1 MPAELTCVIH
11 VHSVHS
17 DGTGTVAEIATAAGQ
32 TGADV
37 VVVTDHDD
45 LRAQAQAGWH
55 ESRASSA
62 NGDAAARTRVLVVA
76 GHEVSPGH
84 GSHLLAL
91 GTGQVVRHTGRTT
104 RAALDGVHALGGIG
118 FAAHPFSRGG
128 WILGRAGRAAPY
140 GDLRVPVDGIE
151 VWSLVTDTLEHVRS
165 PLRLLRFARDPDA
178 ILADP
183 PARNLACWDELGRR
197 RRVPA
202 IAGIDAHQYGIR
214 RGERV
219 LVRTMAYARTFALLR
234 THALLEVDVEP
245 GRDAPATTAALLRAL
260 AAGHAFLARD
270 SLADATGFRF
280 GPGMGDEAAYT
291 EPVELVASAPR
302 PCTLRLWCDGDVVA
316 EAPDARELRHTAAG
330 PGVWRVSAHLHHRG
344 RERTWVLANPVYL
357 R

>member
-1 MPAELTCVIH
+1 MSELTCVIH
-11 VHSVHS
+11 VHSVYS
-17 DGTGTVAEIATAAGQ
+17 DGTGTVAEIAAAAGQ

-55 ESRASSA
+55 GGPTSGGS
-62 NGDAAARTRVLVVA
+62 GDTSARTSVLVVA

-91 GTGQVVRHTGRTT
+91 GTAQVVGHLGRTP

-128 WILGRAGRAAPY
+128 WLLGRAGRAAPY
-140 GDLRVPVDGIE
+140 GDLRAPLDGIE
-151 VWSLVTDTLEHVRS
+151 LWSLVTDTLEHVRS

-178 ILADP
+178 VLTDP
-183 PARNLACWDELGRR
+183 PARNLARWDELGRER
-197 RRVPA
+197 RLPA
-202 IAGIDAHQYGIR
+202 IAGLDAHQYGIR
-214 RGERV
+214 RGDRV
-219 LVRTMAYARTFALLR
+219 LVRTMPYARTFALLR
-234 THALLEVDVEP
+234 THALLDADVAP
-245 GRDAPATTAALLRAL
+245 GRDAPGATAALLRAL

-280 GPGMGDEAAYT
+280 GPGMGDEVPYV

-302 PCTLRLWCDGDVVA
+302 ACTLRLWRDGDVVA
-316 EAPDARELRHTAAG
+316 EVREEHELRHTAAG
-330 PGVWRVSAHLHHRG
+330 PGVWRASAHLPHRG
-344 RERTWVLANPVYL
+344 RERTWVLTNPVYL